1 MKKNNKNAACKE
13 KEQIISGLPVGY
25 ARYSFCFV
33 VCCHI
38 AQTSA
43 KAMDLFHTALG
54 LATGGVPAPS

>member
-1 MKKNNKNAACKE
+1 MKKKNKNAASKE

-38 AQTSA
+38 TQTSA
-43 KAMDLFHTALG
+43 KPMALLHNARG